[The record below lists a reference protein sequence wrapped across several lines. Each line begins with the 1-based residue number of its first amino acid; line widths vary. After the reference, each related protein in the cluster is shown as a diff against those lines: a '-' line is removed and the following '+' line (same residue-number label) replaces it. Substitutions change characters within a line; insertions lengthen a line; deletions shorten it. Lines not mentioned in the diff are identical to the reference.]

1 MSKASKPIDIPLR
14 ASKKKLVGIGQNLLS
29 DERGSVEL
37 IVGKPTHYSKSVK
50 EEIETDKIDISSPS
64 LESNSFKSLSSL
76 QNLPLAEE
84 VSVPKELESE
94 GFSALLA
101 PLSASNKENIT
112 LAPPL
117 SVTVSES
124 VEETQFIPL
133 HAVSK
138 PIPIPS
144 SSESI
149 MSMVSESLDDD
160 TSLIITGSDKNSD
173 LGISS
178 QSTDLEINQK
188 SLEQGSMQEEQET
201 TTLGEDVNFIFQ
213 LDE

>member
-1 MSKASKPIDIPLR
+1 MLKASKPIDIPLR

-29 DERGSVEL
+29 KERGSVEL

-138 PIPIPS
+138 PIPS
-144 SSESI
+144 ASEAI

-160 TSLIITGSDKNSD
+160 ASLIITGSDKNSD

>member
-1 MSKASKPIDIPLR
+1 MAAVKKGKTMSKSSKLLDIPLR
-14 ASKKKLVGIGQNLLS
+14 GSKKSFVGIGQNVLY
-29 DERGSVEL
+29 DEENSVEL
-37 IVGKPTHYSKSVK
+37 VVGKPVIYSKSVK
-50 EEIETDKIDISSPS
+50 KEIEIDTIYNLSPS
-64 LESNSFKSLSSL
+64 PESNSFTSMSSL
-76 QNLPLAEE
+76 QILPLAEE

-138 PIPIPS
+138 PIPNPNC
-144 SSESI
+144 
-149 MSMVSESLDDD
+149 
-160 TSLIITGSDKNSD
+160 G
-173 LGISS
+173 
-178 QSTDLEINQK
+178 
-188 SLEQGSMQEEQET
+188 
-201 TTLGEDVNFIFQ
+201 
-213 LDE
+213 